1 MKILIAED
9 DFVSRTLLQEMLS
22 PLGICHVAMDGLE
35 AMAAYKQALEMKE
48 PYDLICLDIMM
59 PNLNGQEVLRQI
71 RDIEK
76 ERCIGGSDMSK
87 IFMVSALDDAKNIMA
102 ALVKGS
108 CDAYLVKPV
117 DGEKLLAE
125 IKRVGL
131 LA

>member
-9 DFVSRTLLQEMLS
+9 DFISRTVLQEMLS

-35 AMAAYKQALEMKE
+35 AMVAYRQALETKE

-59 PNLNGQEVLRQI
+59 PNLNGQEVLQQI

-76 ERCIGGSDMSK
+76 ERSIGGSDMSK
-87 IFMVSALDDAKNIMA
+87 IIMVTALDDAKNIMS

-117 DGEKLLAE
+117 DRDKLMAE
-125 IKRVGL
+125 ITRLGF

>member
-9 DFVSRTLLQEMLS
+9 DFVSRTLLQEILS

-35 AMAAYKQALEMKE
+35 AMAAYKQAMEMKA

-76 ERCIGGSDMSK
+76 KRGIGGSDMSK
-87 IFMVSALDDAKNIMA
+87 IIMVTALDDAKNIMA
-102 ALVKGS
+102 ALVKSS

-117 DGEKLLAE
+117 DRNKLLAE
-125 IKRVGL
+125 IEKMGL
-131 LA
+131 LG

>member
-9 DFVSRTLLQEMLS
+9 DFISRTLLQEMLS

-35 AMAAYKQALEMKE
+35 AMAAFKQALEIQE

-59 PNLNGQEVLRQI
+59 PNLNGQEVLQQI

-76 ERCIGGSDMSK
+76 ERGIGGSDMSK
-87 IFMVSALDDAKNIMA
+87 IIMVTALDDAKNIMA

-117 DGEKLLAE
+117 DSGKLLAE
-125 IKRVGL
+125 VKRLGL

>member
-9 DFVSRTLLQEMLS
+9 DFISRTVLQEMLS
-22 PLGICHVAMDGLE
+22 PLGICHVAMDGVE
-35 AMAAYKQALEMKE
+35 AMAAYKQALEVKE

-59 PNLNGQEVLRQI
+59 PNLNGQEVLQQI

-76 ERCIGGSDMSK
+76 ERGIGGSDMSR
-87 IFMVSALDDAKNIMA
+87 IIMVTALDDAKNIMA

-117 DGEKLLAE
+117 DSDKLMAE
-125 IKRVGL
+125 IKRLGL

>member
-9 DFVSRTLLQEMLS
+9 DFISRTLLQEMLS

-35 AMAAYKQALEMKE
+35 AMAAYKQALESKE
-48 PYDLICLDIMM
+48 PYDLVCLDIMM

-76 ERCIGGSDMSK
+76 ERGIWGSDMSK
-87 IFMVSALDDAKNIMA
+87 IIMVTALNDAKNIMG
-102 ALVKGS
+102 ALMKGS

-117 DGEKLLAE
+117 DRDKLFAE
-125 IKRVGL
+125 IKRMGL
-131 LA
+131 VA